1 MAAASEGNERVITMS
16 TDSYRFKLG
25 DFECVSLSDGSLD
38 YPLENFF
45 ADVSTEKIQ
54 EALRQHDLPT
64 DYITTPYTYLYVD
77 TGGHR
82 VLVDMGA
89 GDLGPRTGRLLQNMR
104 AAGLYPAEVDIVV
117 ITHAHPDH
125 IGGTLNENGE
135 PVYPNAHYYIWK
147 GEWDFW
153 FSEEAFRKTPEMFV
167 TVARKNLE
175 PIKGRV
181 RLIEYKSEIVPG
193 IRAIPAPGHTPGHL
207 VVSISSGVEQ
217 LLYIGDAVLHPL
229 HLEHPDWIPIYDI
242 MPEQAAASKRQIFDL
257 AAEEKAL
264 VIGQHF
270 PPFPSLGYVVKS
282 GEGWGWQPIETTV

>member
-1 MAAASEGNERVITMS
+1 MS

-25 DFECVSLSDGSLD
+25 DFGCVSLSDGSLD

-45 ADVSTEKIQ
+45 ANVSTEKIQ
-54 EALRQHDLPT
+54 GALRQHDLPT

-77 TGGHR
+77 TGGHN

-104 AAGLYPAEVDIVV
+104 AAGLDPVEVDMVF

-125 IGGTLNENGE
+125 IGGTLNDNGE
-135 PVYPNAHYYIWK
+135 PNYPNADYYIWR

-153 FSEEAFRKTPEMFV
+153 FSEETFNETPEMFV

-175 PIKGRV
+175 PIQDRV
-181 RLIEYKSEIVPG
+181 RLIEYESEIVPG
-193 IRAIPAPGHTPGHL
+193 IRVIPAPGHTPGHM
-207 VVSISSGVEQ
+207 VVSISSGDEQ

-229 HLEHPDWIPIYDI
+229 HLQHPDWIPIYDI
-242 MPEQAAASKRQIFDL
+242 LPEQAAASKRQIFDR

-270 PPFPSLGYVVKS
+270 PPFPSLGYVVKR
-282 GEGWGWQPIETTV
+282 GEGWAWQPIETTA